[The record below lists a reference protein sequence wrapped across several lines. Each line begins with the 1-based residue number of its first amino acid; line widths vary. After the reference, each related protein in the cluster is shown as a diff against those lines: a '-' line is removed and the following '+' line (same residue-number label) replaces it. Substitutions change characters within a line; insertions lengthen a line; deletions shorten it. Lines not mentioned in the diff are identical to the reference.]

1 MSAICLVNGIEGAP
15 LDPLDRGLQYGDGV
29 FRTLRVEHGKPRW
42 WDEQLARL
50 AADASRL
57 AIASPEA
64 SLWQADLANLAG
76 RLSGGVLKLLLTRG
90 GGARGYRPP
99 IAAGATRI
107 LIHDP
112 TPPLSDAW
120 PAAGVTLRVCDL
132 RLAAQSRLAGIK
144 HLNRLENVLARA
156 EWNTPE
162 IHEGLLLDAA
172 EQVISGVMSNL
183 FLWRDERL
191 QTPRLDHCGV
201 AGVARARLMRQAVA
215 AGFTVQETELGLND
229 VLAADEIMLS
239 NSLIGLRRVARLGER
254 TWPEPII
261 SPRLAALLNA

>member
-1 MSAICLVNGIEGAP
+1 MPAVCLVNGIEGAA

-29 FRTLRVEHGKPRW
+29 FRTLRVENGKPRW
-42 WDEQLARL
+42 WDEQLAKL

-57 AIASPEA
+57 RIACPDA

-99 IAAGATRI
+99 EDAMPTRI
-107 LIHDP
+107 LIYYP
-112 TPPLSDAW
+112 AAPLSDTW
-120 PAAGVTLRVCDL
+120 PAAGLSVRICDL
-132 RLAAQSRLAGIK
+132 RLGAQPHLAGIK
-144 HLNRLENVLARA
+144 HLNRLDNVLARA

-172 EQVISGVMSNL
+172 GHVISGVMSNL
-183 FLWRDERL
+183 FLWRDGHL
-191 QTPRLDHCGV
+191 LTPRLDRCGV
-201 AGVARARLMRQAVA
+201 AGVARARLMRQARA
-215 AGFTVQETELGLND
+215 AGLEVQETEIGLNE

-254 TWPEPII
+254 TWPEPAI
-261 SPRLAALLNA
+261 SPQLQSLLDA